1 MNKNHYQMVYPL
13 PKQEINMSKIN
24 EPKQLDELYNEAH
37 LLALKKEIDELEQ
50 HSITFIEHCP
60 FIIMSTLD
68 KNGFAD
74 VSPRGGD
81 AGFVKVLDAKTIA
94 FADTAGNNRLD
105 SLRNI
110 VERPK
115 IGLLFM
121 IPGIGEVVR
130 IKGTASLHT
139 DNETLDLFVENNK
152 PPKLVV
158 KISVHK
164 LLFHCPKAIAV
175 AKLWSEAN
183 KVERSFLPSLLNII
197 QDQIQASS

>member
-1 MNKNHYQMVYPL
+1 MGQIC
-13 PKQEINMSKIN
+13 Q
-24 EPKQLDELYNEAH
+24 PKQLDELYNEAH
-37 LLALKKEIDELEQ
+37 PLALKKEIDELEK
-50 HSITFIEHCP
+50 HSIAFIEHCP
-60 FIIMSTLD
+60 FIIMSTKD

-81 AGFVKVLDAKTIA
+81 AGFVKVLDSKTIA

-110 VERPK
+110 VERPEA
-115 IGLLFM
+115 GLLFM

-130 IKGTASLHT
+130 IKGRASLHT
-139 DNETLDLFVENNK
+139 DNDTLNLFAENNK
-152 PPKLVV
+152 PPKLVI

-175 AKLWSEAN
+175 AKLWSDEN
-183 KVERSFLPSLLNII
+183 KVERAFLPSLLSII
-197 QDQIQASS
+197 QDQTKE

>member
-1 MNKNHYQMVYPL
+1 
-13 PKQEINMSKIN
+13 MSQIS

-37 LLALKKEIDELEQ
+37 PLALKKEIDELEQ
-50 HSITFIEHCP
+50 HSITFIENCP
-60 FIIMSTLD
+60 FIIMSTSD

-81 AGFVKVLDAKTIA
+81 VGFVKVLDSKTVA

-110 VERPK
+110 VERPQV
-115 IGLLFM
+115 GLLFM

-175 AKLWSEAN
+175 AKLWSETN

-197 QDQIQASS
+197 QDQTQASS

>member
-1 MNKNHYQMVYPL
+1 
-13 PKQEINMSKIN
+13 MSQIS
-24 EPKQLDELYNEAH
+24 EPKQLDELYNEVH
-37 LLALKKEIDELEQ
+37 PLALKKEIYELEQ

-60 FIIMSTLD
+60 FIIMSTSD
-68 KNGFAD
+68 ENGFAD

-81 AGFVKVLDAKTIA
+81 AGFIKVVDSKTIA

-110 VERPK
+110 VERPEA
-115 IGLLFM
+115 GLLFM

-139 DNETLDLFVENNK
+139 DNETLNLFVENNK
-152 PPKLVV
+152 LPKLVV

-175 AKLWSEAN
+175 AKLWSEEN
-183 KVERSFLPSLLNII
+183 KVKRSFLPSLLNII
-197 QDQIQASS
+197 QDQTQELSLG

>member
-1 MNKNHYQMVYPL
+1 
-13 PKQEINMSKIN
+13 MSQIC
-24 EPKQLDELYNEAH
+24 EPEQLDALYNETH
-37 LLALKKEIDELEQ
+37 PLALKKEIDELEQ

-60 FIIMSTLD
+60 FLVMSTAD

-81 AGFVKVLDAKTIA
+81 AGFVRVLNSKTIA

-110 VERPK
+110 VERPEV
-115 IGLLFM
+115 GLLFM
-121 IPGIGEVVR
+121 IPGIGEIVR

-139 DNETLDLFVENNK
+139 DIDTLNLFAENNK

-175 AKLWSEAN
+175 AKLWSEEN
-183 KVERSFLPSLLNII
+183 KVDRSFLPSLLSII
-197 QDQIQASS
+197 QDQIQE